1 MEGKGRRERKK
12 GREKG
17 ERRVEEGKGRKIE
30 EKTWRKRKK
39 ERRKE
44 RKKGYNAKT
53 GRKNVQ
59 VDYERGRRVVGG
71 KRKDGEVGRPK
82 GRTRT
87 RKGLRK

>member
-1 MEGKGRRERKK
+1 MKRRKGEREEKERK
-12 GREKG
+12 KG

-44 RKKGYNAKT
+44 RKKGYNAKV
-53 GRKNVQ
+53 GRRNVQ

-87 RKGLRK
+87 RKGLSH

>member
-1 MEGKGRRERKK
+1 MLKRRKGVTPGQRHRVRMKVDTE
-12 GREKG
+12 G
-17 ERRVEEGKGRKIE
+17 ERGRKGKGRKIE

-59 VDYERGRRVVGG
+59 VEWKKEEKKE
-71 KRKDGEVGRPK
+71 KR
-82 GRTRT
+82 
-87 RKGLRK
+87 